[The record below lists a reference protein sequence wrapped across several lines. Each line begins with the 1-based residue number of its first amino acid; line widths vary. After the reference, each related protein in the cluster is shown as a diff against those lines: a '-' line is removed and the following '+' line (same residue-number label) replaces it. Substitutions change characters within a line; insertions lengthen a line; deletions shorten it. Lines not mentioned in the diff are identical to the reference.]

1 MFDFIMHFNEYIN
14 YFIDTLGIWFYVLLF
29 LVIFCETGIVLG
41 IFFPGDSL
49 LFTIGLTAAAT
60 SINIHLAVLSICL
73 GAIIGDS
80 CNYITGKFIGE
91 RLFSTHARVLKSAY
105 LIKTKNFLEQY
116 GTKAI
121 IFSRFIAF
129 VRTLTPFVAGI
140 SRMNYA
146 KFVFLGTISAIFW
159 SFSITYTVYFFSD
172 NPFVKENLSLIIAII
187 IVLVVVQVILKSI
200 RNKIK
205 AKKKLNL

>member
-1 MFDFIMHFNEYIN
+1 MFDFIIHFNSYIN
-14 YFIDTLGIWFYVLLF
+14 YFVDTLGVWFYILLF
-29 LVIFCETGIVLG
+29 IIIFCETGIVLG

-60 SINIHLAVLSICL
+60 SINIHVAVFTICIA
-73 GAIIGDS
+73 AIIGDS

-91 RLFSTHARVLKSAY
+91 KMFRPHAPILKSAY
-105 LIKTKNFLEQY
+105 LEKTKLFLEKN

-140 SRMNYA
+140 SRMNYP
-146 KFVFLGTISAIFW
+146 KFVILGSLSAIIW
-159 SFSITYTVYFFSD
+159 SFSITYTVYFFSE
-172 NPFVKENLSLIIAII
+172 NKFIKENLSLIIILV
-187 IVLVVVQVILKSI
+187 IVAVIGQVIFKYIL
-200 RNKIK
+200 NKIK
-205 AKKKLNL
+205 TKRS

>member
-1 MFDFIMHFNEYIN
+1 MFDFIIHFNEYIN
-14 YFIDTLGIWFYVLLF
+14 YFIDILGVWFYILLF
-29 LVIFCETGIVLG
+29 FIIFCETGIVLG

-49 LFTIGLTAAAT
+49 LFTIGVTAAAT

-91 RLFSTHARVLKSAY
+91 KLFSTHARILKKAY
-105 LIKTKNFLEQY
+105 LIKTKEFLDKY

-129 VRTLTPFVAGI
+129 VRTITPFVAGV
-140 SRMNYA
+140 SNMNYA
-146 KFVFLGTISAIFW
+146 KFVTLGAISAIIW

-172 NPFVKENLSLIIAII
+172 NYFVKQYLSLIIAII
-187 IVLVVVQVILKSI
+187 VTVVVIQMVIKGI
-200 RNKIK
+200 INKIK
-205 AKKKLNL
+205 VKRT

>member
-1 MFDFIMHFNEYIN
+1 MFDFIIHFNEYIN
-14 YFIDTLGIWFYVLLF
+14 YFIDMLGVWFYILLF
-29 LVIFCETGIVLG
+29 FIVFCETGIVLG

-91 RLFSTHARVLKSAY
+91 KLFSTHARILKKAY
-105 LIKTKNFLEQY
+105 LIKTKEFLDKY

-129 VRTLTPFVAGI
+129 VRTITPFVAGV
-140 SRMNYA
+140 SNMNYA
-146 KFVFLGTISAIFW
+146 KFVTLGIISAVIW

-172 NPFVKENLSLIIAII
+172 NHFVKQYLSLIIV
-187 IVLVVVQVILKSI
+187 IVITALMIQMILKGI
-200 RNKIK
+200 INKIK
-205 AKKKLNL
+205 AKRA